1 MMSRRRRNTPDPQ
14 PEPTQPPAAPAAP
27 DAVDP
32 GLLERLEKL
41 EKSVSGEDVGPL
53 AHYERQRLAEVA
65 HTTRPAGPGPVP
77 HCSYC
82 GLEDSATGW
91 RRTPSARGG
100 WACTGCS
107 LVANPP
113 FVNGRRTAPHDH
125 DVPSLLASTHLGIPP
140 IRWLVRFGQRYGLD
154 WTYATD
160 PTPTAW
166 AHVGDLAQWRKVAAL
181 AVDRLTVG
189 MDHLPPYDWEAH
201 FNAPGPDV
209 RAVPVRDFETGVY
222 RSQWMEMPPKP
233 LEPAEARRLALAQL
247 DTEEK
252 DVARRLKALRRQE
265 KEAAA
270 AASEAAAM
278 DARRSEIH
286 DIYVAHRQRL
296 EQQHKAELRELRRA
310 QEAVLE
316 REGLA

>member
-14 PEPTQPPAAPAAP
+14 PEPTQPAATPAP
-27 DAVDP
+27 DAAI
-32 GLLERLEKL
+32 LERLALL
-41 EKSVSGEDVGPL
+41 EKTISGDDIGPT
-53 AHYERQRLAEVA
+53 AVHNRQVLEEQARD
-65 HTTRPAGPGPVP
+65 TRPPGPGPVP

-107 LVANPP
+107 IVANPP
-113 FVNGRRTAPHDH
+113 FVNGRRTVPHSH
-125 DVPSLLASTHLGIPP
+125 DVPGLLASAHFDIDPIP
-140 IRWLVRFGQRYGLD
+140 WLLAFGQRYGLD
-154 WTYATD
+154 WPYATE
-160 PTPTAW
+160 PSSTAW

-181 AVDRLTVG
+181 AVDRQTVG
-189 MDHLPPYDWEAH
+189 MNYLPPFDWDVWRT
-201 FNAPGPDV
+201 APGPDM
-209 RAVPVRDFETGVY
+209 RWAPVRDLDGGY
-222 RSQWMEMPPKP
+222 RSQLVEVQPKAP
-233 LEPAEARRLALAQL
+233 DLAEVERQALAQL
-247 DTEEK
+247 EAEEK
-252 DVARRLKALRRQE
+252 DVARRLKVLRRQE

-310 QEAVLE
+310 QDIALE
-316 REGLA
+316 REGLL

>member
-14 PEPTQPPAAPAAP
+14 PEPIQPAVPAP
-27 DAVDP
+27 DAAI
-32 GLLERLEKL
+32 LERLALL
-41 EKSVSGEDVGPL
+41 EKTISGQDTGPI
-53 AHYERQRLAEVA
+53 AVHNRQVLEEQARD
-65 HTTRPAGPGPVP
+65 TRPAGPGPVP

-113 FVNGRRTAPHDH
+113 FVNGRRTVPHPH
-125 DVPSLLASTHLGIPP
+125 DVPSLLASAHLGIPP
-140 IRWLVRFGQRYGLD
+140 IQWLVRFGQRYGLD
-154 WTYATD
+154 WTFATD

-189 MDHLPPYDWEAH
+189 MDHRPPFDWEAH

-222 RSQWMEMPPKP
+222 RSQWMEMPPKQV
-233 LEPAEARRLALAQL
+233 EPGEARRLALAQL
-247 DTEEK
+247 ETEEK

-286 DIYVAHRQRL
+286 DIYVAYRQRL
-296 EQQHKAELRELRRA
+296 VQQHKADLRELRRA
-310 QEAVLE
+310 QDIALE
-316 REGLA
+316 REGLL